1 MFDIWWV
8 YDVLIL
14 KFGKP
19 ESCHSVLSRSRIKL
33 VALGDF
39 EALETASW
47 RKSVFT
53 GTVSFLANFHVYSVL
68 YRYVV
73 GILLRW
79 RQLNYDGVL
88 CRSSHRGTLDVILS

>member
-53 GTVSFLANFHVYSVL
+53 GRFVL
-68 YRYVV
+68 
-73 GILLRW
+73 G
-79 RQLNYDGVL
+79 
-88 CRSSHRGTLDVILS
+88 